1 MKILIICSKK
11 FYLNIPEIK
20 NSLESMGHNILLP
33 NCYLDP
39 GTEDR
44 VRDLGIKE
52 HSDFKRRMFNQSEN
66 IISNV
71 DSVLVLNF
79 NKNGVENYIGGA
91 TFLEMYDAFRVN
103 KKIYLYNDIPEGI
116 LKDEIIGFSPIL
128 IKGDLT
134 KIL

>member
-11 FYLNIPEIK
+11 FYSNIPEIK
-20 NSLESMGHNILLP
+20 NKLEAMGHNILLP

-44 VRDLGIKE
+44 IRNLGVRE

-66 IISNV
+66 IISNI

-79 NKNGVENYIGGA
+79 NKNGTDNYIGGA
-91 TFLEMYDAFRVN
+91 TFLEMYDAFRMN

>member
-11 FYLNIPEIK
+11 FYSNIPEIK
-20 NSLESMGHNILLP
+20 NSLENMGHDVLLP

-44 VRDLGIKE
+44 FRNLGIKE
-52 HSDFKRRMFNQSEN
+52 HADFKRKMFNQSEN
-66 IISNV
+66 IISNI

-79 NKNGVENYIGGA
+79 NKNGTDNYIGGA
-91 TFLEMYDAFRVN
+91 TFLEMYDAFRMN